1 LTKLP
6 RTSKLERRNAKADDP
21 SMLTAARRMLELMS
35 PRERRRLW
43 FLTPVVTLNALVQ
56 VLGIASVMPFLA
68 LVASPDAI
76 REQAVL
82 RWAYAVGGF
91 QSDEAFMLVVGI
103 GVLVVLVASNAFAAW
118 SQLLMLRFSWD
129 MNHLLSVRMLRAY
142 LFKPYVFF
150 LDQNTSG
157 LAKNILA
164 EVKQAVAGFLNA
176 GMNLVARGVVALLI
190 LGLLVAVDPV
200 LALATF
206 GFLGL
211 AYGGV
216 FMLVQRVVARAGL
229 RRAAADRE
237 RFKAATEALNG
248 VKEIKLLGKEQPFLR
263 RYEKPSLRYARNLA
277 RMQAINLLPR
287 YAFETIAFGG
297 MLIIVIYLMVQGGG
311 LVTLLPTLGLYAF
324 ASYRLLPALQGIFS
338 SLTDL
343 KFSLASVEL
352 LHHDLERGAPER
364 FPDRRDVAPLPFR
377 RTLEL
382 RDLSFSY
389 PNARQTVLEGFDLR
403 IEANS
408 TVALVG
414 STGAGKTTVVDLLL
428 GLLRPQ
434 GGALV
439 VDGVPITDENLS
451 AWQRNLGYVP
461 QSIYLAD
468 DSVAANIAFGVPP
481 KEIDMAAVE
490 LAARRAHIHDFIV
503 AELPHG
509 YATEVGE
516 RGVRLSGGQRQ
527 RLGIARA
534 LFHDPDVLI
543 LDEATSALDNITEES
558 IFHAVSE
565 IGRTKTVIMIAHR
578 ISTVRGCDVIHMLE
592 GGRLVGQGSY
602 QTLLASSPEFRALAR
617 VDPQSSAVA
626 H

>member
-1 LTKLP
+1 LTKTP
-6 RTSKLERRNAKADDP
+6 RFTRSGRRAAIPDDP
-21 SMLTAARRMLELMS
+21 SVATAARRMLQLMS
-35 PRERRRLW
+35 AKERRRLW
-43 FLTPVVTLNALVQ
+43 FLTPVVTINALVQ

-68 LVASPDAI
+68 LVASPDAVQ
-76 REQAVL
+76 EQPLL
-82 RWAYAVGGF
+82 RFVYDRLGF
-91 QSDEAFMLVVGI
+91 ETDQAFMVFVGL
-103 GVLVVLVASNAFAAW
+103 GVLAVLVVSNAFAAW
-118 SQLLMLRFSWD
+118 TQLLVLRFSWD

-164 EVKQAVAGFLNA
+164 EVKQAVSGFLNA
-176 GMNLVARGVVALLI
+176 GMNLVARGVVALLV
-190 LGLLVAVDPV
+190 LALLVVVDPV

-206 GFLGL
+206 FFLGI

-216 FMLVQRVVARAGL
+216 FLLVQRAVSRAGR
-229 RRAAADRE
+229 RRAVADRE
-237 RFKAATEALNG
+237 RFKAAAEALNG

-263 RYEKPSLRYARNLA
+263 RYEKPSQRYARNLA
-277 RMQAINLLPR
+277 RVQAINMLPR

-297 MLIIVIYLMVQGGG
+297 LLIIVLYLMVRGEG
-311 LVTLLPTLGLYAF
+311 VATLLPTLGLYAF
-324 ASYRLLPALQGIFS
+324 AAYRLLPALQGIFG

-343 KFSLASVEL
+343 KFSVASVEL
-352 LHHDLERGAPER
+352 LHRDLELGAPER
-364 FPDRRDVAPLPFR
+364 FPDRRDVEPLPFR
-377 RTLEL
+377 REL
-382 RDLSFSY
+382 QLHDLTFTY
-389 PNARQTVLEGFDLR
+389 PNARTPVLEAFDLR

-434 GGALV
+434 GGALL
-439 VDGVPITDENLS
+439 VDGVPVDDQNLK

-461 QSIYLAD
+461 QVIYLAD
-468 DSVAANIAFGVPP
+468 DTVAANIAFGVPT

-503 AELPHG
+503 EELPQG

-543 LDEATSALDNITEES
+543 LDEATSALDNVTEES

-565 IGRTKTVIMIAHR
+565 IGRSKTVIMIAHR

-592 GGRLVGQGSY
+592 HGRVVAQGSY
-602 QTLLASSPEFRALAR
+602 HELLASSPEFRALAR
-617 VDPQSSAVA
+617 VDAEPAA
-626 H
+626 IAG

>member
-1 LTKLP
+1 MTKTT
-6 RTSKLERRNAKADDP
+6 RYSRKGRRAVQAEDP
-21 SMLTAARRMLELMS
+21 SLGSAARRMLQLMS
-35 PRERRRLW
+35 AKERRRLW
-43 FLTPVVTLNALVQ
+43 FLTPVVTVNALIQ

-68 LVASPDAI
+68 LVASPGAVH
-76 REQAVL
+76 EQPLLRGVYDLLGFRTDQAFMVFVGVSVLAVL
-82 RWAYAVGGF
+82 VT
-91 QSDEAFMLVVGI
+91 
-103 GVLVVLVASNAFAAW
+103 SNAFAAW
-118 SQLLMLRFSWD
+118 TQLLVLRFSWD
-129 MNHLLSVRMLRAY
+129 MNHTLSVRMLRAY
-142 LFKPYVFF
+142 LFKPYIYF

-164 EVKQAVAGFLNA
+164 EVKQAVSGFLNA
-176 GMNLVARGVVALLI
+176 GMNLVARGVVALLV
-190 LGLLVAVDPV
+190 LALLVAVEPV

-216 FMLVQRVVARAGL
+216 FMVVQRAVSQAGR
-229 RRAAADRE
+229 RRAVADRE
-237 RFKAATEALNG
+237 RYKAAAEALSG
-248 VKEIKLLGKEQPFLR
+248 VKEIKLLGKEGPFLR

-277 RMQAINLLPR
+277 RMQAINLLPK

-297 MLIIVIYLMVQGGG
+297 LLIIVLYLMVQGRG
-311 LVTLLPTLGLYAF
+311 VATLLPTLGLYAF
-324 ASYRLLPALQGIFS
+324 AAYRLLPALQGIFG

-343 KFSLASVEL
+343 KFSVASVEL
-352 LHHDLERGAPER
+352 LHRDLGTGTPDL
-364 FPDRRDVAPLPFR
+364 FPDRRDVPPQPFR
-377 RTLEL
+377 RALEL
-382 RDLSFSY
+382 RDVTFAY
-389 PNARQTVLEGFDLR
+389 PNARAPVLDHFDLR
-403 IEANS
+403 VEANS

-434 GGALV
+434 GGGLV
-439 VDGVPITDENLS
+439 VDGARVDDGNLA

-461 QSIYLAD
+461 QVIYLAD
-468 DSVAANIAFGVPP
+468 DSVAANIAFGVAG

-503 AELPHG
+503 EELPNG

-543 LDEATSALDNITEES
+543 LDEATSALDNVTEES

-565 IGRTKTVIMIAHR
+565 IGRSKTVIMIAHR

-592 GGRLVGQGSY
+592 HGRVVAQGSY
-602 QTLLASSPEFRALAR
+602 HELLATSPEFRALAR
-617 VDPQSSAVA
+617 VDAEPAAVA
-626 H
+626 G